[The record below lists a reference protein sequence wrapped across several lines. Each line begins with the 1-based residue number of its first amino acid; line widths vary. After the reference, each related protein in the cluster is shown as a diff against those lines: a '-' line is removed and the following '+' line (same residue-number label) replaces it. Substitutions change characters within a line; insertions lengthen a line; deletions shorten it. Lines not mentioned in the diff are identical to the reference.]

1 MEPDDDLQADWSA
14 SELSVLR
21 TAELD
26 VPPPGSVERTLTA
39 IGVGATL
46 GAGAGLG
53 GASSLASVASVG
65 RMAHASFWLKWL
77 GAAAIGGGIASVVF
91 LAKHQAA
98 PLPPTP
104 VASAPAVT
112 HVPELP
118 PKAPLP
124 PPERPALAQ
133 PAAAPAHGVAA
144 ARADSAERADKP
156 TDGKEALAAEIRIID
171 EARGRLRQ
179 GDAAGALEALR
190 RYDQL
195 VKRGGSMRAE
205 ATVVRIE
212 ALEAS
217 GDAAG
222 AGALA
227 DRFLSKNPDSPYADY
242 VKKIVA
248 QAR

>member
-1 MEPDDDLQADWSA
+1 METDDDLQADWSA

-53 GASSLASVASVG
+53 GASSLASVANVG

-98 PLPPTP
+98 PVAPAPI
-104 VASAPAVT
+104 ASATAVS

-118 PKAPLP
+118 PKAPAP
-124 PPERPALAQ
+124 PPERPALAE
-133 PAAAPAHGVAA
+133 PAPVPARSVAPA
-144 ARADSAERADKP
+144 RTDSAERADKAA
-156 TDGKEALAAEIRIID
+156 DNKDALADEIRIID
-171 EARGRLRQ
+171 EARGRVRQ
-179 GDAAGALEALR
+179 GDATGALEALR

-212 ALEAS
+212 ALKAS

-242 VKKIVA
+242 VKRILG
-248 QAR
+248 QAH

>member
-1 MEPDDDLQADWSA
+1 MEPDEDLQADWSA

-53 GASSLASVASVG
+53 GASSLASVANVG

-98 PLPPTP
+98 PPPP
-104 VASAPAVT
+104 VASVPAVT
-112 HVPELP
+112 QVPELP
-118 PKAPLP
+118 PKAPAP
-124 PPERPALAQ
+124 PPERPAPAQ
-133 PAAAPAHGVAA
+133 PAAAPARSVAP

-156 TDGKEALAAEIRIID
+156 ADGKDALAAEIRIID
-171 EARGRLRQ
+171 EARGHLRQ
-179 GDAAGALEALR
+179 GDAAGALQALR
-190 RYDQL
+190 SYDQL

-212 ALEAS
+212 ALKAS

-222 AGALA
+222 ASALA
-227 DRFLSKNPDSPYADY
+227 DRFLSKNPNSPYADY
-242 VKKIVA
+242 VKRILG
-248 QAR
+248 QAH